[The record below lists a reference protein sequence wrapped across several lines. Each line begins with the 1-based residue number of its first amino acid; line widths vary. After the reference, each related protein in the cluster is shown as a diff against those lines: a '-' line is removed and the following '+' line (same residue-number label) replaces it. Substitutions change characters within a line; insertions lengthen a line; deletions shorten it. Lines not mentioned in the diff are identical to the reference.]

1 MIIEHYFKVHFVQ
14 KQAKRKFATFDENH
28 GLTPFEKIS
37 TWRLCKIHIFSL
49 GRLVFQLDG
58 QQTLFQGPFCVKIS
72 KENSIF

>member
-37 TWRLCKIHIFSL
+37 TWRVYKIHIFSL
-49 GRLVFQLDG
+49 GRLVF
-58 QQTLFQGPFCVKIS
+58 
-72 KENSIF
+72 